1 MVDENVVRFRS
12 EVSVRS
18 LPTYQ
23 KREDSG
29 VFFMREGEAFTTY
42 TSCLRYFDGWR
53 FMIESYFRAA
63 VRRGVRGVDDL
74 DDDLDDFLEGES
86 FDDFEP
92 KPPPEKACTDDV
104 VVDKYNAT
112 IMSRRRGLGADMR
125 EAPRKYTIR
134 EMLGL

>member
-23 KREDSG
+23 KRDDSG
-29 VFFMREGEAFTTY
+29 VFFMRDGEAFTTY

-63 VRRGVRGVDDL
+63 VRRGVRGGVDDL

-92 KPPPEKACTDDV
+92 KPPPEKACTAEV
-104 VVDKYNAT
+104 VVDKYVAT
-112 IMSRRRGLGADMR
+112 IMSRRRGRRGLRGLRGADMR
-125 EAPRKYTIR
+125 SNNC
-134 EMLGL
+134 GQ